1 MYLLSCYLYYAI
13 TEEPGKSVQEI
24 AKGLLGSLISV
35 KVMKSVI

>member
-13 TEEPGKSVQEI
+13 PAEPGKSVQEI

-35 KVMKSVI
+35 KVMNSFI